1 MKEAL
6 QHEIMVC
13 HQAGMAMGAIARQLG
28 MSRRPVAR
36 VLAAVQEQRA
46 AGVPLP
52 RPRRRR
58 SIVDDYE
65 PILKELLPKDP
76 NLTVERAFQ
85 EPPARGFPG
94 QYTVARQRL
103 RLLRSTPAPTPVL
116 RLETRPG
123 DQAQ

>member
-1 MKEAL
+1 MNEAL

-13 HQAGMAMGAIARQLG
+13 HQAGMSMRAIARQLG
-28 MSRRPVAR
+28 MSRRTVAR

-65 PILKELLPKDP
+65 PILKELLAKYP
-76 NLTVERAFQ
+76 NLTVERALQ
-85 EPPARGFPG
+85 ELQARGFPG
-94 QYTVARQRL
+94 QYTMVRQRVP
-103 RLLRSTPAPTPVL
+103 LL
-116 RLETRPG
+116 
-123 DQAQ
+123 